1 MIKILVNGKQNP
13 LGINFGKIRLDLKTE
28 LEYTPKQITFNLYND
43 LDSAKNNQP
52 FFTQTTDKYSIVIDS
67 DKFVEG
73 QRIYLQA
80 SLENGLGESE
90 DSQIHYF
97 ELGINRRKDQEKW
110 IDNPV
115 FCGYVSEFCKT
126 FNLDKTPDKARL
138 YIVGLGYYES
148 RVNGKKTDEFYFKP
162 LLTDFDNRKDLNNVD
177 YDEENFHNDKKTVCY
192 DTFDILDSLKIGQN
206 QLSVLV
212 GTGWYCNDDKLRTD
226 PSDKFG
232 DPKLFFEIHL
242 YFGDQKTIIQSD
254 NTVLVRNTNRRSQ
267 LFKCDHLD
275 FNKKDQDFIPA
286 RECTAPSGKLTEPQC
301 AHDAILQK
309 LSPIATT
316 EYKDYVEYDF
326 GKNHSGSAL
335 IKIKGEKG
343 AKLTICYYEN
353 KNKDGLNSHTSD
365 CPLYDWTTGEG
376 IIVDTLTQRDE
387 YILSGDVDTISPLFH
402 FNCYR
407 YMTISC
413 DKKYEIIELSSLFIS
428 MDIEQ
433 DGDFNCSNEFIN
445 KFYQAYILTQRDN
458 LHSGIISDCPHR
470 EKLPYTGD
478 GNLVIDPCLY
488 NFDSE
493 NYYRKWLDD
502 IINAQGNNGWVP
514 YTAPNLGGAGGYW
527 WSNVITTLPIK
538 LYKFTGDK
546 SVIEKAFE
554 PCLKFLDFCQSVHNG
569 EYILRKSFIRW
580 YIGEWLNPIQTM
592 IDFHYV
598 NTFAYY
604 ESVKNVVKMCE
615 ILGETDKKAYYE
627 GELLKIKDAINN
639 TFFDKETNSYCGG
652 IQCANIFPIVYDI
665 FAGDKDKAIADLV
678 KNYKEKGHFDTGI
691 IMTPVLLDFLTEN
704 GQEQLAFDLFTVQS
718 RPSFYYMLDGETTLC
733 EHWNKTWP
741 SNVQNEDGTVLDGG
755 GDVSHCHPMF
765 GSVVKWMNKSIAGLD
780 LSRLYADEITIR
792 PRFIG
797 IIESASV
804 SKQTKFGKISVS
816 YQTKNGFSIKIKVPH
831 GITAQVILPFD
842 LIEGAEKL
850 SDGTYKSTL
859 YGGEYEIK

>member
-1 MIKILVNGKQNP
+1 MIKLFTNGKQNP
-13 LGINFGKIRLDLKTE
+13 LGVDFGKIRLSLETDLSYTVK
-28 LEYTPKQITFNLYND
+28 EYTFNLYKDLESANND
-43 LDSAKNNQP
+43 NP
-52 FFTQTTDKYSIVIDS
+52 FLTKKTQDYFIYIDS
-67 DKFVEG
+67 QGLIEG
-73 QRIYLQA
+73 QRVYIKA
-80 SLENGLGESE
+80 SCVLENGETK
-90 DSQIHYF
+90 DSDLNFF
-97 ELGINRRKDQEKW
+97 ELGINREKEQEIW
-110 IDNPV
+110 IENPA
-115 FCGYVSEFCKT
+115 FCGEVSEFCKN
-126 FNLDKTPDKARL
+126 FDLDKKPDKARL
-138 YIVGLGYYES
+138 YIVGLGYYQS
-148 RVNGKKTDEFYFKP
+148 SINGKKTDDFFLKP
-162 LLTDFDNRKDLNNVD
+162 ILTDFDIRKDLNNVD
-177 YDEENFHNDKKTVCY
+177 YDEDNFNNDKKSVSY
-192 DTFDILDSLKIGQN
+192 DTFDILDMLSVGQN

-212 GTGWYCNDDKLRTD
+212 GTGWYCNEDKLRTD
-226 PSDKFG
+226 PSDRFG
-232 DPKLFFEIHL
+232 NPKLFFEIHL
-242 YFGDQKTIIQSD
+242 YNGEQKTIIKSD
-254 NTVLVRNTNRRSQ
+254 DSVLVRNTNRKSQ
-267 LFKCDHLD
+267 LFAGDKLD
-275 FNKKDQDFIPA
+275 FNAKEQDFISAKICSSP
-286 RECTAPSGKLTEPQC
+286 TGKLCQPKC
-301 AHDAILQK
+301 AHDKILQK
-309 LSPIATT
+309 LSPISTT
-316 EYKDYVEYDF
+316 EYKDYTEYDF
-326 GKNHSGSAL
+326 GKNHSGSVFL
-335 IKIKGEKG
+335 KIKGEKG

-353 KNKDGLNSHTSD
+353 KNKDGLNSKTSD

-387 YILSGDVDTISPLFH
+387 YVLSGEVDTISPLFH

-407 YMTISC
+407 YMTIAC
-413 DKKYEIIELSSLFIS
+413 DKKYQIIDLSSLFIS
-428 MDIEQ
+428 MDIEK
-433 DGDFNCSNEFIN
+433 DGDFTCSDEFIN
-445 KFYQAYILTQRDN
+445 KFYHAYILTQRDN

-502 IINAQGNNGWVP
+502 IICAQGNNGWVP
-514 YTAPNLGGAGGYW
+514 YTAPNIGGAGGYW
-527 WSNVITTLPIK
+527 WSNVITTLPVK

-546 SVIEKAFE
+546 SVVEKAFQ

-665 FAGDKDKAIADLV
+665 FAGDKDKAIDDLV

-691 IMTPVLLDFLTEN
+691 VMTPLLLDFLTEN
-704 GQEQLAFDLFTVQS
+704 GQEQLAYDLFTADGV
-718 RPSFYYMLDGETTLC
+718 PSFKYMLDGETTLC

-741 SNVQNEDGTVLDGG
+741 STSLNEDGTMMDGG

-780 LSRLYADEITIR
+780 LTNLYANEITIR

-797 IIESASV
+797 IIESASA
-804 SKQTKFGKISVS
+804 TKNTRFGLASVS
-816 YQTKNGFSIKIKVPH
+816 YSTENGFSIKIKVPY
-831 GITAQVILPFD
+831 GIKATVILPYD
-842 LIEGAEKL
+842 LIKGGQKTEQGFV
-850 SDGTYKSTL
+850 STL